1 MVRKGRELGWPGG
14 ASRTGWPWHRRPR
27 PSTSLLLRHWSS
39 HRPDRSR
46 TDATCELTC
55 LRSSP
60 AFGARWH
67 EGSREAGAGNGPEG
81 RQFAA
86 PGATV
91 SRRRRELGWTG
102 GASRAGRPGFRE
114 SRPSRGGAS
123 APAECSRPAGEPDV
137 VVGVFGSGS
146 SLTTPLH
153 PPASFLRR
161 RTPSSHITD
170 AVEGRRRE
178 WSGGQSRTGQPYC
191 ASSFR
196 AERKSEV
203 NPRPEAD
210 SSTSLVVFTT
220 PMTPCP
226 EAGSKAMNERKPP
239 WSPVCPTR
247 RCPLMS

>member
-1 MVRKGRELGWPGG
+1 MGARCVLSGGPSQAGRPGER
-14 ASRTGWPWHRRPR
+14 ARSSTGP
-27 PSTSLLLRHWSS
+27 LLRHWSS
-39 HRPDRSR
+39 RSTGGSS
-46 TDATCELTC
+46 TDASRELTC

-67 EGSREAGAGNGPEG
+67 EGSREAGAGNGLEG

-91 SRRRRELGWTG
+91 ARRRRELGRPG

-146 SLTTPLH
+146 SLTTPLC
-153 PPASFLRR
+153 PLRTFCAGR
-161 RTPSSHITD
+161 SPSSRITD

-210 SSTSLVVFTT
+210 SSTSLLVFTT

-226 EAGSKAMNERKPP
+226 AAGSKAMNERKPP